1 MCAPSVKYCNG
12 HSRTSHGMPSRTRR
26 AAPRAALLFVAS
38 ALPTVSALRLH
49 SPPASDIIPTSRPS
63 DRHRLWLLATPL
75 LGAMPWLGAGL
86 GPAPCSA
93 AIPSMSEYAS
103 EQYKLKPPP
112 PPPVFSAADY
122 SPLDG
127 LKLVR
132 SGLVRATA
140 LIERGDLEAVR
151 ALLREPL
158 FTAFLGFTPGVR
170 GNAGNLKPS
179 AALLAAGCDR
189 AALDELL
196 LSLKRLDD
204 FCLAN
209 RVIIFNQEDLDQVNA
224 LMKSSGKDG
233 SESGRIDYEEARMFL
248 KDAAELLDEAMRGV
262 KS

>member
-1 MCAPSVKYCNG
+1 
-12 HSRTSHGMPSRTRR
+12 
-26 AAPRAALLFVAS
+26 
-38 ALPTVSALRLH
+38 
-49 SPPASDIIPTSRPS
+49 
-63 DRHRLWLLATPL
+63 
-75 LGAMPWLGAGL
+75 
-86 GPAPCSA
+86 
-93 AIPSMSEYAS
+93 MSEYAS